1 MIFLDA
7 RRDDVS
13 FLGNRFPHRDAE
25 AERIVAQIIDDVRE
39 RGDAALLESARRFDA
54 PELDQL
60 IASEQEIAAAQV
72 GPELDAALDLAIENV
87 RRFHAAQASVILEPT
102 QWRDGGHQWWLS
114 EGKPKEA
121 IAAHFRED
129 SAIGRVGQRI
139 LPLGRAGIYAPGGRA
154 AYPSSI
160 YMNAIPAQAA
170 GVPEVT
176 VCTPAR
182 ADGQLI
188 PAQSVVLRKLGI
200 SQAAK
205 VGGAAAI
212 AAMALGTESVPRVD
226 RVAGPGNRW
235 VNEAKRQLWGRVG
248 LDGYAGPSEV
258 AVVVDAMAN
267 PTWAAADLLTQIE
280 HAPDNIG
287 FLVGWDQTVL
297 DAVQAEIARQIE
309 SAPRREILTESISR
323 SYVIVAD
330 SMAHAAEIVDLI
342 APEHVSL
349 SVSDPEGFMAKIR
362 NAGCILL
369 GEYSPESIGDYI
381 AGPSHTLPTG
391 GAARWQNPVSV
402 LDFVKVQSVIRLS
415 KSELERLGPA
425 AEQIAAAEE
434 FPAHANG
441 IAVRWKS

>member
-13 FLGNRFPHRDAE
+13 FLGDRFPPRDAE
-25 AERIVAQIIDDVRE
+25 AERIIAQIIEDVRQ
-39 RGDAALLESARRFDA
+39 RGDAALLDSARRFDA
-54 PELDQL
+54 PGLNQLLAAEDEL
-60 IASEQEIAAAQV
+60 ATAEVS
-72 GPELDAALDLAIENV
+72 PELDAALDVAIANV

-102 QWRDGGHQWWLS
+102 QFRDGGHQWWLS

-121 IAAHFRED
+121 ISVHFRED
-129 SAIGRVGQRI
+129 SPDGRVGQRI
-139 LPLGRAGIYAPGGRA
+139 LPLQRAGIYAPGGRA

-160 YMNAIPAQAA
+160 YMNAIPAQEA
-170 GVPEVT
+170 GVAEIT

-182 ADGQLI
+182 SDGQLI
-188 PAQSVVLRKLGI
+188 PAQCVVLRKLGI
-200 SQAAK
+200 TRAAK

-212 AAMALGTESVPRVD
+212 AAMALGTESVARVD

-258 AVVVDAMAN
+258 AVVVDSATN
-267 PTWAAADLLTQIE
+267 PAWAAADLLTQIE
-280 HAPDNIG
+280 HAPDN
-287 FLVGWDQTVL
+287 VGYLIAWDSEIL
-297 DAVQAEIARQIE
+297 SAVQAEISLQIE
-309 SAPRREILTESISR
+309 QASRREILLESVSR
-323 SYVIVAD
+323 SYALLAD
-330 SMAHAAEIVDLI
+330 SLAHAAELVDLI

-349 SVSDPEGFMAKIR
+349 SVRDPEGFMARIR

-369 GEYSPESIGDYI
+369 GEYSPESMGDYI
-381 AGPSHTLPTG
+381 AGPSHTLPTS

-415 KSELERLGPA
+415 AAELQRLGPA

>member
-13 FLGNRFPHRDAE
+13 FLGDRFPPRDEE
-25 AERIVAQIIDDVRE
+25 AERIVAQIIDDVRQ
-39 RGDAALLESARRFDA
+39 RGDAALLDSARRFDA
-54 PELDQL
+54 PGLNQLLVTEEEL
-60 IASEQEIAAAQV
+60 ASAEV
-72 GPELDAALDLAIENV
+72 SPELDAALDLAIANV
-87 RRFHAAQASVILEPT
+87 QRFHAAQAAVILEPT
-102 QWRDGGHQWWLS
+102 QFRDGGHQWWLS
-114 EGKPKEA
+114 EGKPKGA
-121 IAAHFRED
+121 IAVHFRED
-129 SAIGRVGQRI
+129 AEIGRVGQRM
-139 LPLGRAGIYAPGGRA
+139 LALKRAGIYAPGGRA

-160 YMNAIPAQAA
+160 YMNAIPALAA
-170 GVPEVT
+170 GVSEVT

-182 ADGQLI
+182 SDGQLI
-188 PAQSVVLRKLGI
+188 PAQCVVLRKLGI
-200 SQAAK
+200 TRAAK
-205 VGGAAAI
+205 VGGATAI
-212 AAMALGTESVPRVD
+212 AAMALGTESVSRVD

-258 AVVVDAMAN
+258 AVVVDSATN
-267 PTWAAADLLTQIE
+267 PAWAAADLLTQIE
-280 HAPDNIG
+280 HAPDNVGYLI
-287 FLVGWDQTVL
+287 GWDSEIL
-297 DAVQAEIARQIE
+297 SAVQAEISLQMER
-309 SAPRREILTESISR
+309 APRREILVESIAR
-323 SYVIVAD
+323 SYVVLAD
-330 SMAHAAEIVDLI
+330 SLAHAAEIVDLI

-349 SVSDPEGFMAKIR
+349 SVTDPEGFMAKIR

-402 LDFVKVQSVIRLS
+402 LDFVKVQSVIRMS
-415 KSELERLGPA
+415 PAELARVGPA

>member
-1 MIFLDA
+1 
-7 RRDDVS
+7 
-13 FLGNRFPHRDAE
+13 
-25 AERIVAQIIDDVRE
+25 
-39 RGDAALLESARRFDA
+39 
-54 PELDQL
+54 
-60 IASEQEIAAAQV
+60 
-72 GPELDAALDLAIENV
+72 
-87 RRFHAAQASVILEPT
+87 
-102 QWRDGGHQWWLS
+102 
-114 EGKPKEA
+114 
-121 IAAHFRED
+121 
-129 SAIGRVGQRI
+129 
-139 LPLGRAGIYAPGGRA
+139 
-154 AYPSSI
+154 
-160 YMNAIPAQAA
+160 
-170 GVPEVT
+170 
-176 VCTPAR
+176 
-182 ADGQLI
+182 
-188 PAQSVVLRKLGI
+188 
-200 SQAAK
+200 
-205 VGGAAAI
+205 
-212 AAMALGTESVPRVD
+212 VD

-267 PTWAAADLLTQIE
+267 PAWAAADLITQIE

-287 FLVGWDQTVL
+287 FLVGWNQTVL
-297 DAVQAEIARQIE
+297 DAVRAEIAHQIE

>member
-7 RRDDVS
+7 RHDDVS

-60 IASEQEIAAAQV
+60 IASEQEIAGAQV
-72 GPELDAALDLAIENV
+72 SPELDAALDLAIENV
-87 RRFHAAQASVILEPT
+87 RRFHAAQASVILEHT

-129 SAIGRVGQRI
+129 SGLGRVGQRI

-200 SQAAK
+200 TRAAK

-258 AVVVDAMAN
+258 AAVVDAMAN
-267 PTWAAADLLTQIE
+267 PAWAAADLLTQIE

-297 DAVQAEIARQIE
+297 NAVQAEIARQIE
-309 SAPRREILTESISR
+309 SAPRREILAESISR

-415 KSELERLGPA
+415 KSELDRLGPA
-425 AEQIAAAEE
+425 AEQIAAVEE